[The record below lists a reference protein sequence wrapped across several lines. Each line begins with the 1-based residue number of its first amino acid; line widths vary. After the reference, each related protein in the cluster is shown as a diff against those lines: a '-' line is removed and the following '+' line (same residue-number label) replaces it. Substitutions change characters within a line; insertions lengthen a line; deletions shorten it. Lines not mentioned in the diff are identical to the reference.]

1 METEGRSCLL
11 AFDGYLGVKWERIV
25 PKIRK
30 ELSDR
35 GVESIVID
43 FNIYYHSPSEIE
55 KIIVPHVKLET
66 DFGFVFKGRLTDLL
80 DSTKIGE
87 LRKELREHR
96 KRKKEPSAAIICYG
110 YGAAIPSLRRLYD
123 KVLYFDL
130 TREKLFNESKEKPT
144 SLGNGGTISFN
155 QFLKRFY
162 YVDSQVLDKQK
173 RYAIKYMNWYVESNI
188 PQELKIIPR
197 RTYNRILSKIAQYPF
212 AIKPLYYP
220 VTWGGNWLKKIKKLP
235 ESMVNSGQG
244 FIVAR
249 ENSIRIATNG
259 VVMEIPF
266 LNLLW
271 AEPQK
276 ILGEYVFRK
285 FKGEFPLTYYYDDG
299 VEGGHMAIQVHANGT
314 FMKKHFNEP
323 IRQDESYYILF
334 AGSGAKTYLGLRDS
348 ADIDEF
354 RRVST
359 KAEKEGVPF
368 DHDKY
373 VNSIL
378 TEPGDYFLIPNGT
391 VHSSGRNQVVLEI
404 DGGISAYGPSYT
416 LHIYD
421 YLRPDLEGQLRSIHI
436 ENSFSV
442 LKDRKATWV
451 SKNLKQEPRL
461 IRSAKD
467 GTEYLLGRRKGMYY
481 EVRRLEFSSRMEDG
495 TNGRFH
501 ALTLVKGESILVQS
515 KREPQRKYNLDFPDT
530 LIVPAC
536 IGKYILLNLSS
547 KPCSVVKALVK

>member
-1 METEGRSCLL
+1 
-11 AFDGYLGVKWERIV
+11 
-25 PKIRK
+25 
-30 ELSDR
+30 
-35 GVESIVID
+35 
-43 FNIYYHSPSEIE
+43 
-55 KIIVPHVKLET
+55 
-66 DFGFVFKGRLTDLL
+66 
-80 DSTKIGE
+80 
-87 LRKELREHR
+87 
-96 KRKKEPSAAIICYG
+96 
-110 YGAAIPSLRRLYD
+110 
-123 KVLYFDL
+123 
-130 TREKLFNESKEKPT
+130 
-144 SLGNGGTISFN
+144 
-155 QFLKRFY
+155 
-162 YVDSQVLDKQK
+162 
-173 RYAIKYMNWYVESNI
+173 MNWYVESNV

-197 RTYNRILSKIAQYPF
+197 RTYNRILSKISQYPF

-244 FIVAR
+244 FIVAS

-276 ILGEYVFRK
+276 ILGEYVFRR

-299 VEGGHMAIQVHANGT
+299 VEGGHMAIQVHANGS

-334 AGSGAKTYLGLRDS
+334 TGPEAKTYLGLRDS

-354 RRVST
+354 HRAAT

-442 LKDRKATWV
+442 LKDRNATWV

-461 IRSAKD
+461 IRSTKD

-481 EVRRLEFSSRMEDG
+481 EVRRLEFSSQMEDD

-515 KREPQRKYNLDFPDT
+515 KEKPQRKYKLDFPDT